1 MALQALHPW
10 LRVKG
15 FSSLEKGRPAREVV
29 AILRTEV
36 PFVSAILRAGVLV
49 LPDLGF
55 RAVSPL
61 FFHLHRGSWLHKK
74 KVLLGGKGQC
84 VGVE

>member
-1 MALQALHPW
+1 MNVRLQFPQCLAQKPS
-10 LRVKG
+10 
-15 FSSLEKGRPAREVV
+15 FSLGNREVV

-61 FFHLHRGSWLHKK
+61 FFHLHRGSWLPRRRFYWEV
-74 KVLLGGKGQC
+74 KVNA
-84 VGVE
+84 

>member
-1 MALQALHPW
+1 MNVRLQFPQCLTQKPSFG
-10 LRVKG
+10 LG
-15 FSSLEKGRPAREVV
+15 NREVV